1 VCSAVARLHRVLSP
15 KVLVAVSCAMCCAC
29 GRVGFDARAERDARG
44 VDAADTP
51 RLVQETV
58 DSKDAVTTLSV
69 TLPAAPKIGNMLIFV
84 GGSNIAPLATISG
97 GSTAWTRAI
106 KSSVNPNI
114 EIWFGVADGS
124 SAITIDASV
133 PTGMTT
139 SVSEWSGLLTSDP
152 LDTAVAMAGTSN
164 PASTGM
170 LTTTNANDLLI
181 SGVADFLPTAIG
193 DPTTSAWTKLNTFT
207 SNSVQTVWY
216 QTTTAIGTYDAT
228 LASASNRWDA
238 AIAAFRLSP

>member
-1 VCSAVARLHRVLSP
+1 
-15 KVLVAVSCAMCCAC
+15 M
-29 GRVGFDARAERDARG
+29 
-44 VDAADTP
+44 DAAGTP

-58 DSKDAVTTLSV
+58 DSKGAVTTLSV
-69 TLPAAPKIGNMLIFV
+69 TLPAAPTIGNMLIFV
-84 GGSNIAPLATISG
+84 GGSNIAALATITG

-106 KSSVNPNI
+106 KSNINPNI

-124 SAITIDASV
+124 STITIDASV
-133 PTGMTT
+133 LTGMTT
-139 SVSEWSGLLTSDP
+139 SVSEWSGLPTSGP
-152 LDTAVAMAGTSN
+152 LDTARAMAGTSS

-181 SGVADFLPTAIG
+181 SGVADYLPTAIG
-193 DPTTSAWTKLNTFT
+193 DPTTSGWTKLNTVS
-207 SNSVQTVWY
+207 SNSIQTVWY

-238 AIAAFRLSP
+238 AIAAFRISP